1 MINVSNRHVNKF
13 ELFEVSGRLD
23 TANADELDHSVAK
36 VLEKG
41 CKYFLF
47 DFNKL
52 EYISSYGIRIFVK
65 LLKAGVKMS
74 IVVKSEAVHEI
85 FEMGGLENALNVK
98 RLLREAIKV
107 FTQTK

>member
-1 MINVSNRHVNKF
+1 MIKVSNRQISRF

-23 TANADELDHSVAK
+23 TSNADELDRSVTL
-36 VLEKG
+36 VLEQG

-65 LLKAGVKMS
+65 LIKAGVEIS
-74 IVVKSEAVHEI
+74 IMVKSDEVFEI
-85 FEMGGLENALNVK
+85 FEMGGLEKTLHIK
-98 RLLREAIKV
+98 RNMLEAIKV